1 MNKSFKPLFC
11 LNCSQV
17 HEIFTQGRDGC
28 VCPLWSLKYHSWFP
42 ATDSSENFDWQ
53 RLMLTTP
60 SPAHMCRSVSG
71 PHLNTIENSWNNNRF
86 SLLTLNRV
94 FLIHLS
100 LKTSLFS
107 NKTLPLIATD
117 ICQNFNF
124 WWELV
129 QFLQISNCFAIGNPS
144 SASLE
149 KHSMF
154 IELTLW
160 TYNTGPV

>member
-1 MNKSFKPLFC
+1 MQSHLLPQTLRSFNC
-11 LNCSQV
+11 LLKLRVLNRFSAK
-17 HEIFTQGRDGC
+17 ITPKYMKYSIAFTQGGRDGC
-28 VCPLWSLKYHSWFP
+28 VWPLWSLKYRSWFP

-53 RLMLTTP
+53 RLMPTTP

-71 PHLNTIENSWNNNRF
+71 PHLNTIENSWNNNGF

-124 WWELV
+124 
-129 QFLQISNCFAIGNPS
+129 
-144 SASLE
+144 
-149 KHSMF
+149 
-154 IELTLW
+154 
-160 TYNTGPV
+160 